1 MFIYWTSTLTVF
13 YIIWMFNL
21 TCKPSERKIY
31 HHCMDAEQQKDV
43 EAVYTLVTNCSYE
56 NKCLQ
61 GEE

>member
-1 MFIYWTSTLTVF
+1 MFIYWTSTFTVF

-21 TCKPSERKIY
+21 TCKPSEMEIH

-43 EAVYTLVTNCSYE
+43 EAVYTLVTNCRYE